1 VLVPTFADVDEATAQ
16 AQPPTA
22 GRRIIVKQQPT
33 MDHSDT
39 PTRPSSAGS
48 PDPATAFASLSG
60 LVYAA
65 RPLADTLQRMSVLAT
80 QVLDEAPEVSLTLIE
95 REQGFTAA
103 TSGPVALD
111 LDTRQ
116 YDDGDGP
123 CLDAARYGQ
132 TVRLTVDAAD
142 QPYRDLRHA
151 AQQKGVTHTV
161 SIGLPT
167 GDQVMGAMNI
177 YTFTGRP
184 LSEKSEQI
192 ARTFAVCIGIV
203 LGNAE
208 QHRQA
213 AARAAGLEVAL
224 QTRAPIEQA
233 KGILMARHHCTSE
246 EAFAMLIRLSQ
257 SMHVK
262 IRDIAQN
269 LVDQVH

>member
-1 VLVPTFADVDEATAQ
+1 
-16 AQPPTA
+16 
-22 GRRIIVKQQPT
+22 
-33 MDHSDT
+33 MDHSHN
-39 PTRPSSAGS
+39 PARSSLTGS
-48 PDPATAFASLSG
+48 PDAATAFASLSG
-60 LVYAA
+60 LVYAD
-65 RPLADTLQRMSVLAT
+65 RPLADTLQKMSVLAT
-80 QVLDEAPEVSLTLIE
+80 QVLTESPEVSLTLIE

-132 TVRLTVDAAD
+132 TVRLTMDALD
-142 QPYRDLRHA
+142 QPYPDLRRA
-151 AQQKGVTHTV
+151 AQQKGVTHTL

-177 YTFTGRP
+177 YNSTGGP
-184 LSEKSEQI
+184 LSDKSEEI

-213 AARAAGLEVAL
+213 ATRAAHLEVAL
-224 QTRAPIEQA
+224 RTRAPIEQA
-233 KGILMARHHCTSE
+233 KGILMTRHRCTSE
-246 EAFAMLIRLSQ
+246 EAFAMLTRLSQ
-257 SMHVK
+257 STHLK

-269 LVDQVH
+269 LVDDVR